1 MLLSSRVG
9 TPDRAKSPQLPVVEV
24 TQELSSSR
32 YISQRVK
39 RTRVQ
44 SVLSVQVFEFL
55 PDSWLE
61 FEQESRT
68 SHAIADSFEYIYIC
82 RTRMQKAMH
91 ASLATRPATV
101 CVCPRENENYDTI
114 CLLR

>member
-1 MLLSSRVG
+1 MC
-9 TPDRAKSPQLPVVEV
+9 

-32 YISQRVK
+32 YISQKVK

-68 SHAIADSFEYIYIC
+68 SHAIADSFEYIYMSN
-82 RTRMQKAMH
+82 TNAESH
-91 ASLATRPATV
+91 ARFFGYSTCHCV
-101 CVCPRENENYDTI
+101 CVPKRE
-114 CLLR
+114 